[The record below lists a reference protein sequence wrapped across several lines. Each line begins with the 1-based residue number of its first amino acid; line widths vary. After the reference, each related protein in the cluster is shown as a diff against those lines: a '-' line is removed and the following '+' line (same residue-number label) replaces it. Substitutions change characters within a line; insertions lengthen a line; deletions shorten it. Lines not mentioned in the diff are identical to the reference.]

1 MAPAEHD
8 ALRAPAEPAAQ
19 REPAAQPA
27 PPAQPAQ
34 RARRVDVFVALGTA
48 VVALGLLLGL
58 PPLDALEPDGPA
70 LAMRVPAPFTLAWS
84 VLALGLLAQSAA
96 LLAARRAPR
105 TVLIVVAALPVV
117 VAALAPESSD
127 LFGLTALPVVVAVVL
142 AALRV
147 PLARLWPTLLVAGA
161 LVAAGSAVLAAVA
174 GDTTAAVSGS
184 LGQGVLQAIG
194 AVGLPLL
201 VTLLVQSRRE
211 VRVAR
216 TAEASAVNREQDALV
231 DAAVSRE
238 RAAMARELHD
248 IAAHHLSGIALMA
261 AVIDRQ
267 IDADPERAHE
277 GARQVR
283 EQSTAVLE
291 DLRRLVGLLRDDAP
305 AERAVE
311 TVAGIVD
318 LAERARFRS
327 DVRLDVLPGGPPA
340 GRRRRPARPAR
351 RLPHRPGGAGQ
362 RRPARPVRPVHR
374 HHRRPRR
381 NPGGDPGGERTGH
394 RAGSGDLSL
403 GRQRPAGGCASGR
416 TWSGRASRPAR
427 PRPADGWWSWRSAG
441 RHLPHPRRPP
451 TAPGWSRDP
460 RAGRGRPAPCP
471 RRGVR
476 APGCGAGHR
485 GGRRGRRRRRGA
497 RAGA

>member
-8 ALRAPAEPAAQ
+8 ALRAPD
-19 REPAAQPA
+19 EPAAQPA
-27 PPAQPAQ
+27 QPAPPAAQPAQPAQ
-34 RARRVDVFVALGTA
+34 SAQPTQSPRPAQLARRVDVLVALGTA

-58 PPLDALEPDGPA
+58 PPLDSLEPDGPA
-70 LAMRVPAPFTLAWS
+70 LALGVPAVFSAAWT

-105 TVLIVVAALPVV
+105 IALIVVAALPVL
-117 VAALAPESSD
+117 VAALAPQSSD
-127 LFGLTALPVVVAVVL
+127 LFGLTALPVLVGVVV

-147 PLARLWPTLLVAGA
+147 ALARLWPTLVVAAA
-161 LVAAGSAVLAAVA
+161 LVAAGNVVLALA
-174 GDTTAAVSGS
+174 GDATTAVSGS

-216 TAEASAVNREQDALV
+216 TAEASAVDREQDALV

-327 DVRLDVLPGGPPA
+327 DVRLDVLPGDRPLADGVGPLAQLAAYRTVQEALANAALHAPSAPCTVTIDDRDATRVVIRVENAPA
-340 GRRRRPARPAR
+340 TVPAAGTSPSGGNGLRGMRERADLVGAR
-351 RLPHRPGGAGQ
+351 LQTGPTATGGWLVELA
-362 RRPARPVRPVHR
+362 
-374 HHRRPRR
+374 
-381 NPGGDPGGERTGH
+381 
-394 RAGSGDLSL
+394 L
-403 GRQRPAGGCASGR
+403 GREAPAA
-416 TWSGRASRPAR
+416 PAQA
-427 PRPADGWWSWRSAG
+427 ADG
-441 RHLPHPRRPP
+441 
-451 TAPGWSRDP
+451 TAVV
-460 RAGRGRPAPCP
+460 A
-471 RRGVR
+471 
-476 APGCGAGHR
+476 
-485 GGRRGRRRRRGA
+485 
-497 RAGA
+497 

>member
-1 MAPAEHD
+1 MAPAEQD
-8 ALRAPAEPAAQ
+8 TLRTLSAQ
-19 REPAAQPA
+19 RPQQ
-27 PPAQPAQ
+27 PAQPTAQ
-34 RARRVDVFVALGTA
+34 RDRRVDVFVALGTA

-58 PPLDALEPDGPA
+58 PPLDAAEPDGTSIITTYPA
-70 LAMRVPAPFTLAWS
+70 VASWPWT

-105 TVLIVVAALPVV
+105 TVLVVVAALPVV
-117 VAALAPESSD
+117 VAATAPQVVE

-142 AALRV
+142 ATLRV
-147 PLARLWPTLLVAGA
+147 PLARLWPAILAAAVGVTVGDAIQVAVAGGALRGDVAEGLAGA
-161 LVAAGSAVLAAVA
+161 LGH
-174 GDTTAAVSGS
+174 
-184 LGQGVLQAIG
+184 GVLQAIG

-211 VRVAR
+211 VRSAR
-216 TAEASAVNREQDALV
+216 TAEASAVDREQDALV

-318 LAERARFRS
+318 LVERARFRS
-327 DVRLDVLPGGPPA
+327 DVRLDVLPGDRPLADGVGPLAQLAAYRTVQEALANAALHAPSAACTVTIDDRDATHLVIRVENAPA
-340 GRRRRPARPAR
+340 AVPAAGTSPSGGNGLRGMRERADLVGAR
-351 RLPHRPGGAGQ
+351 LQTGPTATGGWLVELA
-362 RRPARPVRPVHR
+362 
-374 HHRRPRR
+374 
-381 NPGGDPGGERTGH
+381 
-394 RAGSGDLSL
+394 L
-403 GRQRPAGGCASGR
+403 GREAPAA
-416 TWSGRASRPAR
+416 PAQ
-427 PRPADGWWSWRSAG
+427 ADDG
-441 RHLPHPRRPP
+441 
-451 TAPGWSRDP
+451 T
-460 RAGRGRPAPCP
+460 
-471 RRGVR
+471 GVV
-476 APGCGAGHR
+476 A
-485 GGRRGRRRRRGA
+485 
-497 RAGA
+497 

>member
-1 MAPAEHD
+1 MAPAEYD

-27 PPAQPAQ
+27 RSAQPEQ

-84 VLALGLLAQSAA
+84 LLALGLLAQSAA

-105 TVLIVVAALPVV
+105 TVLIAVAALPVV

-147 PLARLWPTLLVAGA
+147 PLARLWPTFLVAGA

-327 DVRLDVLPGGPPA
+327 DVRLDVLPGERPLADGVGPLAQLAAYRTVQEALANAALHAPSAPCTVTIDDRDATRVVIRVENAPA
-340 GRRRRPARPAR
+340 TVPAAGTSPSGGNGLRGMRERADLVGAR
-351 RLPHRPGGAGQ
+351 LQTGPTATGGWLVELA
-362 RRPARPVRPVHR
+362 
-374 HHRRPRR
+374 
-381 NPGGDPGGERTGH
+381 
-394 RAGSGDLSL
+394 L
-403 GRQRPAGGCASGR
+403 GREAPAA
-416 TWSGRASRPAR
+416 PAQA
-427 PRPADGWWSWRSAG
+427 ADG
-441 RHLPHPRRPP
+441 
-451 TAPGWSRDP
+451 T
-460 RAGRGRPAPCP
+460 
-471 RRGVR
+471 GVV
-476 APGCGAGHR
+476 A
-485 GGRRGRRRRRGA
+485 
-497 RAGA
+497 

>member
-8 ALRAPAEPAAQ
+8 AL
-19 REPAAQPA
+19 
-27 PPAQPAQ
+27 

-58 PPLDALEPDGPA
+58 PPLDSLEPDGPA
-70 LAMRVPAPFTLAWS
+70 LALGVPAVFSGAWT

-105 TVLIVVAALPVV
+105 TVLIVVAVLPVV

-142 AALRV
+142 AVLRV
-147 PLARLWPTLLVAGA
+147 PLARLWSTLVVAAA
-161 LVAAGSAVLAAVA
+161 LVAAGNVVLAVA

-327 DVRLDVLPGGPPA
+327 DVRLDVLPGDRPLADGVGPLAQLAAYRTVQEALANAALHAPSAPCTVTIDDRDATRVVIRVENAPA
-340 GRRRRPARPAR
+340 TVPAAGTSPSGGNGLRGMRERADLVGAR
-351 RLPHRPGGAGQ
+351 LQTGPTATGGWLVELA
-362 RRPARPVRPVHR
+362 
-374 HHRRPRR
+374 
-381 NPGGDPGGERTGH
+381 
-394 RAGSGDLSL
+394 L
-403 GRQRPAGGCASGR
+403 GREAPAAP
-416 TWSGRASRPAR
+416 TQA
-427 PRPADGWWSWRSAG
+427 ADG
-441 RHLPHPRRPP
+441 
-451 TAPGWSRDP
+451 T
-460 RAGRGRPAPCP
+460 
-471 RRGVR
+471 GVV
-476 APGCGAGHR
+476 A
-485 GGRRGRRRRRGA
+485 
-497 RAGA
+497 

>member
-19 REPAAQPA
+19 R
-27 PPAQPAQ
+27 
-34 RARRVDVFVALGTA
+34 ARRVDFFVALGTA

-96 LLAARRAPR
+96 LLAAHRAPR
-105 TVLIVVAALPVV
+105 IVLIVVAALPVV

-327 DVRLDVLPGGPPA
+327 DVRLDVLPGDRPLADGVGPLAQLAAYRTVQEALANAALHAPSAPCTVTIDDRDATRVVIRVENAAATVPA
-340 GRRRRPARPAR
+340 AGTSPSGGNGLRGMRERADLVGARLQTGPTAT
-351 RLPHRPGGAGQ
+351 GGWLVELA
-362 RRPARPVRPVHR
+362 
-374 HHRRPRR
+374 
-381 NPGGDPGGERTGH
+381 
-394 RAGSGDLSL
+394 L
-403 GRQRPAGGCASGR
+403 GREAPAA
-416 TWSGRASRPAR
+416 PAQA
-427 PRPADGWWSWRSAG
+427 ADG
-441 RHLPHPRRPP
+441 
-451 TAPGWSRDP
+451 T
-460 RAGRGRPAPCP
+460 
-471 RRGVR
+471 GVV
-476 APGCGAGHR
+476 A
-485 GGRRGRRRRRGA
+485 
-497 RAGA
+497 

>member
-8 ALRAPAEPAAQ
+8 ALRAPAEPA
-19 REPAAQPA
+19 
-27 PPAQPAQ
+27 AQ

-58 PPLDALEPDGPA
+58 PPLDSLEPDGPA
-70 LAMRVPAPFTLAWS
+70 LAMRVPAPYTLAWNL
-84 VLALGLLAQSAA
+84 LALGLLAQSAA

-105 TVLIVVAALPVV
+105 TVLIAVAALPVV

-142 AALRV
+142 AVLRV
-147 PLARLWPTLLVAGA
+147 PLARLWSTLVVAAA
-161 LVAAGSAVLAAVA
+161 LVAAGNVVRAVT

-291 DLRRLVGLLRDDAP
+291 DLRRLVGLLREDAP

-327 DVRLDVLPGGPPA
+327 DVRLDVLPGDRPLADGVGPLAQLAAYRTVQEALANAALHAPSAPCTVTIDDRDATRVVIRVENAPA
-340 GRRRRPARPAR
+340 TVPAAGTSPSGGNGLRGMRERADLVGAR
-351 RLPHRPGGAGQ
+351 LQTGPTATGGWLVKLA
-362 RRPARPVRPVHR
+362 
-374 HHRRPRR
+374 
-381 NPGGDPGGERTGH
+381 
-394 RAGSGDLSL
+394 L
-403 GRQRPAGGCASGR
+403 GREAPAAP
-416 TWSGRASRPAR
+416 TQA
-427 PRPADGWWSWRSAG
+427 ADG
-441 RHLPHPRRPP
+441 
-451 TAPGWSRDP
+451 T
-460 RAGRGRPAPCP
+460 
-471 RRGVR
+471 GVV
-476 APGCGAGHR
+476 A
-485 GGRRGRRRRRGA
+485 
-497 RAGA
+497 

>member
-8 ALRAPAEPAAQ
+8 ALRAPAEPA
-19 REPAAQPA
+19 
-27 PPAQPAQ
+27 AQ

-58 PPLDALEPDGPA
+58 PPLDTLEPDGAA
-70 LAMRVPAPFTLAWS
+70 LAMRVPAPFTAAWT

-105 TVLIVVAALPVV
+105 TVLVVVAALPVL
-117 VAALAPESSD
+117 VAALAPQSLD

-142 AALRV
+142 ATLRV
-147 PLARLWPTLLVAGA
+147 RLARLWPTLLVAA
-161 LVAAGSAVLAAVA
+161 VLVAAGNAVLAAVA
-174 GDTTAAVSGS
+174 GGAFHGDFSTGLAGS

-216 TAEASAVNREQDALV
+216 TAEASAVDREQDALV

-291 DLRRLVGLLRDDAP
+291 DLRRLVGLLRDDTP

-311 TVAGIVD
+311 TIAGIVD

-327 DVRLDVLPGGPPA
+327 DVRLDV
-340 GRRRRPARPAR
+340 
-351 RLPHRPGGAGQ
+351 Q
-362 RRPARPVRPVHR
+362 
-374 HHRRPRR
+374 
-381 NPGGDPGGERTGH
+381 
-394 RAGSGDLSL
+394 SGDRPLADGVGPLAQLAAYRTVQEALANAALHAPSAPCTVTIDDRDATRLVIRVENAPAAVPAAGTSPSGGNGLRGMRERADLVGARLQTGPTATGGWLVELAL
-403 GRQRPAGGCASGR
+403 GREAPAA
-416 TWSGRASRPAR
+416 PAQT
-427 PRPADGWWSWRSAG
+427 ADG
-441 RHLPHPRRPP
+441 
-451 TAPGWSRDP
+451 T
-460 RAGRGRPAPCP
+460 
-471 RRGVR
+471 GVV
-476 APGCGAGHR
+476 A
-485 GGRRGRRRRRGA
+485 
-497 RAGA
+497 

>member
-8 ALRAPAEPAAQ
+8 AL
-19 REPAAQPA
+19 
-27 PPAQPAQ
+27 

-48 VVALGLLLGL
+48 VIALGLLLGL
-58 PPLDALEPDGPA
+58 PPLDSLEPDGPA
-70 LAMRVPAPFTLAWS
+70 LALGVPAVFSGAWT

-105 TVLIVVAALPVV
+105 TVLIAVAALPVV

-142 AALRV
+142 AVLRV
-147 PLARLWPTLLVAGA
+147 PLARLWSTLVVAAA
-161 LVAAGSAVLAAVA
+161 LVAAGNVVLAVT

-291 DLRRLVGLLRDDAP
+291 DLRRLVGLLRDDSP

-311 TVAGIVD
+311 TVTGIVD

-327 DVRLDVLPGGPPA
+327 DVRLDV
-340 GRRRRPARPAR
+340 RPAAGVGDAAVAPRPLGDGVGPLAQLAAYR
-351 RLPHRPGGAGQ
+351 TVQEALANAALHAPGAPCTVTIDDRADDHLAIRVENG
-362 RRPARPVRPVHR
+362 PATVP
-374 HHRRPRR
+374 
-381 NPGGDPGGERTGH
+381 
-394 RAGSGDLSL
+394 ALGST
-403 GRQRPAGGCASGR
+403 PAGGNGLRGMRERAELVGASLQVAPTDAGGWTVSLR
-416 TWSGRASRPAR
+416 LAR
-427 PRPADGWWSWRSAG
+427 ET
-441 RHLPHPRRPP
+441 LP
-451 TAPGWSRDP
+451 T
-460 RAGRGRPAPCP
+460 PAPPVATTQPDPTEGP
-471 RRGVR
+471 R
-476 APGCGAGHR
+476 
-485 GGRRGRRRRRGA
+485 
-497 RAGA
+497 

>member
-8 ALRAPAEPAAQ
+8 ALRAPAEPA
-19 REPAAQPA
+19 
-27 PPAQPAQ
+27 AQ

-58 PPLDALEPDGPA
+58 PPLDALEPDGAA
-70 LAMRVPAPFTLAWS
+70 LALRAPAPFTLAWS
-84 VLALGLLAQSAA
+84 VLALGLVVQSAA
-96 LLAARRAPR
+96 LVAARRAPR

-117 VAALAPESSD
+117 VAALAPESFD
-127 LFGLTALPVVVAVVL
+127 VFGLTALPVVVAVVL

-147 PLARLWPTLLVAGA
+147 TLARLWPTLLVAGA
-161 LVAAGSAVLAAVA
+161 LVAAGSAVLSA
-174 GDTTAAVSGS
+174 GAGGAFRGDFSTGLAGS

-327 DVRLDVLPGGPPA
+327 DVRLDVLPGDRPLADGVGPLAQLAAYRTVQEALANAALHAPSAPCTVTIDDRDATRVVIRVENAPA
-340 GRRRRPARPAR
+340 TVPAAGTSPSGGNGLRGMRERADLVGAR
-351 RLPHRPGGAGQ
+351 LQTGPTATGGWLVELA
-362 RRPARPVRPVHR
+362 
-374 HHRRPRR
+374 
-381 NPGGDPGGERTGH
+381 
-394 RAGSGDLSL
+394 L
-403 GRQRPAGGCASGR
+403 GREAPAA
-416 TWSGRASRPAR
+416 PAQA
-427 PRPADGWWSWRSAG
+427 ADG
-441 RHLPHPRRPP
+441 
-451 TAPGWSRDP
+451 T
-460 RAGRGRPAPCP
+460 
-471 RRGVR
+471 GVV
-476 APGCGAGHR
+476 A
-485 GGRRGRRRRRGA
+485 
-497 RAGA
+497 

>member
-19 REPAAQPA
+19 R
-27 PPAQPAQ
+27 
-34 RARRVDVFVALGTA
+34 ARRVDVLVALGTA

-58 PPLDALEPDGPA
+58 PPLGALEPDGPA

-105 TVLIVVAALPVV
+105 TVLIAVAALPVV
-117 VAALAPESSD
+117 VAALAPQSSD

-142 AALRV
+142 AVLRV
-147 PLARLWPTLLVAGA
+147 PLARLWSTLVVAAA
-161 LVAAGSAVLAAVA
+161 LVAAGNVVLAVT
-174 GDTTAAVSGS
+174 GSTTAAVSGS

-277 GARQVR
+277 GVRQVR

-327 DVRLDVLPGGPPA
+327 DVRLDVLPGDRPLADGVGPLAQLAAYRTVQEALANAALHAPSAPCTVTIDDRDATRVVIRVENAPA
-340 GRRRRPARPAR
+340 TVPAAGTSPSGGNGLRGMRERADLVGAR
-351 RLPHRPGGAGQ
+351 LQTGPTATGGWLVELA
-362 RRPARPVRPVHR
+362 
-374 HHRRPRR
+374 
-381 NPGGDPGGERTGH
+381 
-394 RAGSGDLSL
+394 L
-403 GRQRPAGGCASGR
+403 GREAPAAP
-416 TWSGRASRPAR
+416 TQA
-427 PRPADGWWSWRSAG
+427 ADG
-441 RHLPHPRRPP
+441 
-451 TAPGWSRDP
+451 T
-460 RAGRGRPAPCP
+460 
-471 RRGVR
+471 GVV
-476 APGCGAGHR
+476 A
-485 GGRRGRRRRRGA
+485 
-497 RAGA
+497 